1 MTYSQGEKA
10 YQYCQDLFPICRS
23 LTGDGV
29 RSTLG
34 YIKDIIP
41 ELVVHEVKTGE
52 KAFDW
57 QVPNEWNIRD
67 AYIEDENG
75 HKIIDFKQ
83 SNLHVV
89 GYSTPI
95 NQRMI
100 FEELDKHLYSL
111 PEQPTAIPYI
121 ASYYKERWGF
131 CLSEDQ
137 RNQLRKNQKKEYKV
151 VIDSDLKPGVLNYGE
166 VFIEGDSKQEVLIST
181 YICHPSMANNELSG
195 PAVAI
200 ELINWL
206 KSLPK
211 RRYSYRILFLV
222 ETLGALVYISRN
234 HSHMQENIIAGYV
247 LSCIGDNNN
256 YTMIESR
263 YGNTYTDKITTAVLK
278 SKQPGYRHYTYLA
291 RGSDER
297 QYCAPG
303 IDLPVCTLCRTK
315 FGDYPEY
322 HTSLDNLDYISDK
335 GLQGGIDIISA
346 CITLI
351 EKNNIYR
358 VNTYGEPQLG
368 KKGLYPSLSTL
379 ATADIVRTRLDFLA
393 YADGTND
400 ILSLSDITG
409 INPFEL
415 LDEADILLNAGVI
428 DIV

>member
-1 MTYSQGEKA
+1 MTYIQGKNA
-10 YQYCQDLFPICRS
+10 YQTCKDLFPICRS

-29 RSTLG
+29 RSTLQ
-34 YIKDIIP
+34 YIKKILP
-41 ELVVHEVKTGE
+41 ELVIHEVKTGE
-52 KAFDW
+52 TAFDW
-57 QVPNEWNIRD
+57 TVPNEWNIKD
-67 AYIEDENG
+67 AYIKDG
-75 HKIIDFKQ
+75 SGKRVVDFKH

-89 GYSTPI
+89 SYSTPI
-95 NQRMI
+95 NKKMTY
-100 FEELDKHLYSL
+100 EELDKHLYSL
-111 PEQPTAIPYI
+111 PEQPNAIPYI

-131 CLSEDQ
+131 CLTENQ
-137 RNQLRKNQKKEYKV
+137 RNELRREPKKEYKV
-151 VIDSDLKPGVLNYGE
+151 VIDSTLNPGSMNYGE
-166 VFIEGDSKQEVLIST
+166 LFLKGDSQKEVLIST

-200 ELINWL
+200 ELIQWL
-206 KSLPK
+206 KKLPK

-222 ETLGALVYISRN
+222 ETLGSLVYISR
-234 HSHMQENIIAGYV
+234 HKDHMQKNIIAGYV

-263 YGNTYTDKITTAVLK
+263 YGNTYTDKITSAVLK
-278 SKQPGYRHYTYLA
+278 SKQPQYHHYSYLA

-322 HTSLDNLDYISDK
+322 HTSLDDLDFISVE
-335 GLQGGIDIISA
+335 GLQGGFDIISS
-346 CITLI
+346 CIKLI
-351 EKNNIYR
+351 ENNKVYK

-415 LDEADILLNAGVI
+415 LDEADVLFNAGVI
-428 DIV
+428 DIA